1 MTVTFVNVKCTLNKP
16 VLPCTI

>member
-1 MTVTFVNVKCTLNKP
+1 MTVAFVNVKCTLNKP